1 MQHSIDATGRT
12 LGRVASDVA
21 VLLRGKSH
29 PSFERHL
36 MPTDTVTVTNAGKL
50 KITEQRAKGTTYR
63 RHSHFPG
70 GEKKETL
77 AQLRN
82 RKGVSELLRK
92 AVWGMLPHN
101 RLRSSM
107 MNNLTIK
114 E

>member
-1 MQHSIDATGRT
+1 MQHRIDAKGRT

-29 PSFERHL
+29 PTFERHVI
-36 MPTDTVTVTNAGKL
+36 PTDLVKITNASKL
-50 KITEQRAKGTTYR
+50 KITEQRAQGTTYR

-77 AQLRN
+77 AQLRA

-92 AVWGMLPHN
+92 AVRGMLPNN
-101 RLRSSM
+101 RLRAIM
-107 MNNLTIK
+107 MNNLTI
-114 E
+114 ED